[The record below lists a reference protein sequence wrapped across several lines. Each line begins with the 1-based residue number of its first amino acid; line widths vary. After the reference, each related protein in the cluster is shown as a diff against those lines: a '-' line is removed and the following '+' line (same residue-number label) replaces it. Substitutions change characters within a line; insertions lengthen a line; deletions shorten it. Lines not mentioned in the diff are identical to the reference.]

1 MTFTCSANLE
11 FASKKIN
18 GICLASKPS
27 MQLTNSAPSF
37 ADYPLMTGR
46 LSKWNSLQIEQLE
59 FDYWTVEQIVSIFSA
74 VTDLKLLVN
83 SSHQIAFLAVLLTH
97 CQWRGQ
103 LTELLF
109 FIFDETAITDQ
120 FSCFLTAINGLS
132 SLQAL
137 AIKIPHAVEE
147 ILGLN
152 NLKALAWL
160 KVVSVKI
167 DSWFVPL
174 FMRSLERYAADNAH
188 LQVHLFSNGNS
199 LLNLD
204 EPLRGRVV
212 RYVNSGVEDHANSIP
227 FLCRHFSS
235 LTSLTLFTQKP
246 AEEMETLFQAVAQLP
261 NLVHLELV
269 AFFPESPSVEEE
281 RLPFRPLTQLP
292 SVRAL
297 DLFLLIN
304 SHAQVEWL
312 NLGWTLPNC
321 QAIHLRLFS
330 CKACRVYFTFEFC
343 SDDAQNFGLVPVH
356 TKALECYKAALHKLH
371 RGVHPKKIILA
382 AEELPLE
389 ELPLK
394 EE

>member
-1 MTFTCSANLE
+1 MPPPLRPLPDLCLIAVFKQLTPVDQLTASLMSLRCEVLVRAANRRVKTLTFTCSANLE

-27 MQLTNSAPSF
+27 MQLTNSVPSF

-147 ILGLN
+147 IPGLN
-152 NLKALAWL
+152 NLKALVWL
-160 KVVSVKI
+160 KVIAVKI

-227 FLCRHFSS
+227 FS
-235 LTSLTLFTQKP
+235 LQALLLSHLTYSVHSKTS
-246 AEEMETLFQAVAQLP
+246 
-261 NLVHLELV
+261 
-269 AFFPESPSVEEE
+269 
-281 RLPFRPLTQLP
+281 
-292 SVRAL
+292 
-297 DLFLLIN
+297 
-304 SHAQVEWL
+304 
-312 NLGWTLPNC
+312 
-321 QAIHLRLFS
+321 
-330 CKACRVYFTFEFC
+330 
-343 SDDAQNFGLVPVH
+343 
-356 TKALECYKAALHKLH
+356 
-371 RGVHPKKIILA
+371 
-382 AEELPLE
+382 
-389 ELPLK
+389 
-394 EE
+394 